1 MSDYDDEMDLD
12 EDELEELYED
22 AHDPDDLTPEE
33 VFSMVMLNKI
43 KKTKVT
49 IQLEDKDGDV
59 VSLADVVEGL
69 IGYVKDKL
77 QADEDNDF
85 TAQIMPMMAQS
96 LVSGLGRMIG
106 IRGTAFYLA
115 QEGTRHA
122 MIYMMCVGFLLLK
135 YVQEHNLLIHTYE
148 EPVSD
153 EEIEEI
159 ERKSKA
165 SSVATM
171 GSMMGMDPRQIL
183 QHMVDQGQ
191 LSETDLEDLLHRTQE
206 TEDGEDD
213 DGES

>member
-1 MSDYDDEMDLD
+1 MSDYDEIDLD
-12 EDELEELYED
+12 EDELEDLYED
-22 AHDPDDLTPEE
+22 MSDPDDLTPEE
-33 VFSMVMLNKI
+33 VFKMVMLNKI
-43 KKTKVT
+43 KGTKVS
-49 IQLEDKDGDV
+49 IQLEDKDGDIV
-59 VSLADVVEGL
+59 ALADVVEGL

-77 QADEDNDF
+77 QADEDSDF

-135 YVQEHNLLIHTYE
+135 YVQEHGLLIHTYE
-148 EPVSD
+148 EEVSE

-171 GSMMGMDPRQIL
+171 GSMMGMDPREIMQ
-183 QHMVDQGQ
+183 Q
-191 LSETDLEDLLHRTQE
+191 LVEKGELHEQDLEDLLSRARQGDE
-206 TEDGEDD
+206 EDD
-213 DGES
+213 GDKN

>member
-1 MSDYDDEMDLD
+1 MSDYDEIDLD
-12 EDELEELYED
+12 EDELEDLYED
-22 AHDPDDLTPEE
+22 MTDPDDLTPEE

-43 KKTKVT
+43 KGTKVT

-59 VSLADVVEGL
+59 VELSDVVEGL

-77 QADEDNDF
+77 KDEEDSDF

-115 QEGTRHA
+115 QDGTRHA
-122 MIYMMCVGFLLLK
+122 MIYMMAVGFLLLK
-135 YVQEHNLLIHTYE
+135 YVQEHELLIHTYE
-148 EPVSD
+148 EPVSE

-171 GSMMGMDPRQIL
+171 GTMMGMDPREIL
-183 QHMVDQGQ
+183 EQMVERGQ
-191 LSETDLEDLLHRTQE
+191 LHEEDLADLLRRTQ
-206 TEDGEDD
+206 GEGDD
-213 DGES
+213 DDKGEN